1 MIRVMLVDDQEL
13 VRSGFRI
20 ILESEPDIEVVGEAA
35 NGAEAVELAAHARPD
50 VICMDVEM
58 PVMNGIEASRR
69 ILSATP
75 AEADS
80 GSGPG
85 SGSGPTD
92 PSSHARS
99 QNLNDA
105 SGSGSGPAILILT
118 TFGHE
123 TYLFDA
129 LAAGV
134 SGFLLKT
141 SRAEQ
146 LIDAVHSLAAGDAL
160 LGPDVTRAVIARVS
174 ADRSASDRSAV
185 DRVSADRGA
194 VDRSGA
200 DRGGASRQDPDP
212 DPSQHPA
219 PQRPTGPAATPLAAT
234 PIAAKALDR
243 AGLTER
249 EREVLG
255 LLSLGR
261 SNAEIAAELFLGEA
275 TVKTHV
281 SNLLQKL
288 GVRDR
293 IQAVVWAH
301 THGG

>member
-35 NGAEAVELAAHARPD
+35 DGEAAIALAAERAPD

-58 PVMNGIEASRR
+58 PRLNGIDSSRQ
-69 ILSATP
+69 ILATQP
-75 AEADS
+75 DTS
-80 GSGPG
+80 V
-85 SGSGPTD
+85 
-92 PSSHARS
+92 
-99 QNLNDA
+99 
-105 SGSGSGPAILILT
+105 LILT

-123 TYLFDA
+123 HYLFDA

-146 LIDAVHSLAAGDAL
+146 LIDAVRTLASGHAL
-160 LGPDVTRAVIARVS
+160 LGADVTRAVIERVS
-174 ADRSASDRSAV
+174 AARGAGSNTAQDAEASGAVAGADASSSAGAGHLDAAM
-185 DRVSADRGA
+185 DRV
-194 VDRSGA
+194 
-200 DRGGASRQDPDP
+200 
-212 DPSQHPA
+212 
-219 PQRPTGPAATPLAAT
+219 
-234 PIAAKALDR
+234 
-243 AGLTER
+243 GLTER
-249 EREVLG
+249 ERDVLALVAEG
-255 LLSLGR
+255 M
-261 SNAEIAAELFLGEA
+261 SNSEIAAQLFLGEA

-293 IQAVVWAH
+293 IQVVVWAH
-301 THGG
+301 TQAR

>member
-1 MIRVMLVDDQEL
+1 MIRVLVVDDQAL

-20 ILESEPDIEVVGEAA
+20 ILESEPDLEVVGEASD
-35 NGAEAVELAAHARPD
+35 GAEAVALAAQLRPD

-58 PVMNGIEASRR
+58 PVMDGIAAARA
-69 ILSATP
+69 ILSP
-75 AEADS
+75 ASGGDAGVAGEGSVGGDSDSDS
-80 GSGPG
+80 GDVSGDG
-85 SGSGPTD
+85 GGP
-92 PSSHARS
+92 HR
-99 QNLNDA
+99 
-105 SGSGSGPAILILT
+105 GPAILILT
-118 TFGHE
+118 TFGHDH
-123 TYLFDA
+123 YLFDA

-146 LIDAVHSLAAGDAL
+146 LIEAVRSLAAGHAL
-160 LGPDVTRAVIARVS
+160 LGPDVTRAVLERVASKPARDPDIRIDAPPFV
-174 ADRSASDRSAV
+174 
-185 DRVSADRGA
+185 
-194 VDRSGA
+194 
-200 DRGGASRQDPDP
+200 GASTPQPHT
-212 DPSQHPA
+212 PSGPEA
-219 PQRPTGPAATPLAAT
+219 TGSPPLLTTAMEN
-234 PIAAKALDR
+234 

-255 LLSLGR
+255 LVARGR
-261 SNAEIAAELFLGEA
+261 SNSEIAAALFLGEA

-301 THGG
+301 TRGDGA

>member
-35 NGAEAVELAAHARPD
+35 DGEAAIALAAERTPD

-58 PVMNGIEASRR
+58 PRLNGIDASRR
-69 ILSATP
+69 ILAAQPDTSV
-75 AEADS
+75 
-80 GSGPG
+80 
-85 SGSGPTD
+85 
-92 PSSHARS
+92 
-99 QNLNDA
+99 
-105 SGSGSGPAILILT
+105 LILT

-123 TYLFDA
+123 HYLFDA

-146 LIDAVHSLAAGDAL
+146 LIDAVRTLATGRAL
-160 LGPDVTRAVIARVS
+160 LGADVTRAVIE
-174 ADRSASDRSAV
+174 
-185 DRVSADRGA
+185 RVSADRGA
-194 VDRSGA
+194 GFSTAHDAEASAVVADAVVSSGA
-200 DRGGASRQDPDP
+200 AASHLDAAMDRV
-212 DPSQHPA
+212 
-219 PQRPTGPAATPLAAT
+219 
-234 PIAAKALDR
+234 
-243 AGLTER
+243 GLTER
-249 EREVLG
+249 EREVLALVAEG
-255 LLSLGR
+255 M
-261 SNAEIAAELFLGEA
+261 SNSEIAARLFLGEA

-301 THGG
+301 TQEG

>member
-1 MIRVMLVDDQEL
+1 MIRVLLVDDQEL

-20 ILESEPDIEVVGEAA
+20 ILESEDGIEVVGEAR
-35 NGAEAVELAAHARPD
+35 NGAEAVELAADLRPD

-58 PVMNGIEASRR
+58 PVMDGIEASRR
-69 ILSATP
+69 IVGAGAP
-75 AEADS
+75 AAAPAS
-80 GSGPG
+80 P
-85 SGSGPTD
+85 D
-92 PSSHARS
+92 PSPCARNES
-99 QNLNDA
+99 QDP
-105 SGSGSGPAILILT
+105 SRPPAILVLT

-123 TYLFDA
+123 QYLFSA

-146 LIDAVHSLAAGDAL
+146 LIDAVRVLAGGGAL
-160 LGPDVTRAVIARVS
+160 LGPDVTRAVIAQVAAGAAGTAEAAGMAGAAGMTGVPRGSGTGSSGSGPS
-174 ADRSASDRSAV
+174 APSSASDHPPSPTAGPHP
-185 DRVSADRGA
+185 AG
-194 VDRSGA
+194 
-200 DRGGASRQDPDP
+200 PDP
-212 DPSQHPA
+212 AGSDPAGPDPA
-219 PQRPTGPAATPLAAT
+219 TAAM
-234 PIAAKALDR
+234 DEV
-243 AGLTER
+243 GLTER

-255 LLSLGR
+255 LLALGR
-261 SNAEIAAELFLGEA
+261 SNSEIAGELFLGEA

-301 THGG
+301 TR

>member
-1 MIRVMLVDDQEL
+1 MIRVLLVDDQEL
-13 VRSGFRI
+13 VRAGFRV
-20 ILESEPDIEVVGEAA
+20 ILDSEPGIEVVGEAA
-35 NGAEAVELAAHARPD
+35 DGAAAVEQAAALRPD

-69 ILSATP
+69 ILDSWRDDGTGR
-75 AEADS
+75 AE
-80 GSGPG
+80 
-85 SGSGPTD
+85 
-92 PSSHARS
+92 RS
-99 QNLNDA
+99 DA
-105 SGSGSGPAILILT
+105 SPDGAPGTEASRRILEGRRETAILILT

-123 TYLFDA
+123 RYLFDA

-146 LIDAVHSLAAGDAL
+146 LIDAVRALASGQAL
-160 LGPDVTRAVIARVS
+160 LGPDVTRAVIERIAEDRTILPTGGGDAR
-174 ADRSASDRSAV
+174 AAEA
-185 DRVSADRGA
+185 GGTGP
-194 VDRSGA
+194 GA
-200 DRGGASRQDPDP
+200 D
-212 DPSQHPA
+212 
-219 PQRPTGPAATPLAAT
+219 
-234 PIAAKALDR
+234 ALDE

-255 LLSLGR
+255 LLAEGR

-281 SNLLQKL
+281 SNILQKL

-301 THGG
+301 TRGRR